1 MTLDGIFVSALANR
15 KDESRFRIRYF
26 VAVVLCFIC
35 VCYCFRGR
43 GSKLNG
49 LCSYGGDY
57 HKSINHFVLNPYRL
71 DKPCF
76 QRLVPLRVVYDRW
89 HVGLVSRYPAPL
101 VSWVVDC
108 LN

>member
-43 GSKLNG
+43 GSKQNG
-49 LCSYGGDY
+49 LCSYCFEPLPVGQTMFSKVSSF
-57 HKSINHFVLNPYRL
+57 KSCVRPMARGT
-71 DKPCF
+71 
-76 QRLVPLRVVYDRW
+76 RVPLSCTVSVVGC
-89 HVGLVSRYPAPL
+89 GLS
-101 VSWVVDC
+101 
-108 LN
+108 